1 MEEKVAGTHK
11 RCPVCRTNGY
21 KTKPLEVGTCKAC
34 KAVLKD
40 DYELLFQAAE
50 GVAQAYGYTMTNVFE
65 NTRKAEA
72 VSARR
77 LITTAVLSLSGA
89 TSEDVARMMR
99 LRGRNITATSLRH
112 ALLVARD
119 LYSVSKNYRMLVDKF
134 MTDTL
139 NQYMMSEGR
148 MRSLTDNRI
157 DIIGNVLFTEN
168 VCSRERA
175 TELAMRIAAALSNTE
190 AKAGLENHSMQGNQ
204 QETRQNDEKDDSSP
218 SDMDGA
224 NDHE

>member
-99 LRGRNITATSLRH
+99 IRGRSITATSLRH

-134 MTDTL
+134 MTDTI
-139 NQYMMSEGR
+139 NQYMMTEGR
-148 MRSLTDNRI
+148 MRSINDSRI

-175 TELAMRIAAALSNTE
+175 TELAMLIAAALSNTE
-190 AKAGLENHSMQGNQ
+190 AKAGLDNPK
-204 QETRQNDEKDDSSP
+204 ETRHDKEIPDDSSL

-224 NDHE
+224 DYNDPDE

>member
-1 MEEKVAGTHK
+1 MEEKGIGTHR

-21 KTKPLEVGTCKAC
+21 RPKPLEVGTCKAC
-34 KAVLKD
+34 KAILKD

-50 GVAQAYGYTMTNVFE
+50 SVAQAYGYTMTNVFE

-77 LITTAVLSLSGA
+77 LITTTVLSLSGA

-119 LYSVSKNYRMLVDKF
+119 FYSVSKNYRMLLDKF
-134 MTDTL
+134 MTDTIS
-139 NQYMMSEGR
+139 QYMMSDGR
-148 MRSLTDNRI
+148 MRSINDNRI

-175 TELAMRIAAALSNTE
+175 TELAMLIAAALSNTE
-190 AKAGLENHSMQGNQ
+190 AKAGLNNQ
-204 QETRQNDEKDDSSP
+204 QTTKHEKDTS
-218 SDMDGA
+218 
-224 NDHE
+224 NDTADDVSGDDE

>member
-1 MEEKVAGTHK
+1 MEEKAIGTHR

-21 KTKPLEVGTCKAC
+21 KPKPLEVGTCKAC
-34 KAVLKD
+34 KAILKD

-99 LRGRNITATSLRH
+99 LRGRSITATSLRH

-134 MTDTL
+134 MTDTIT
-139 NQYMMSEGR
+139 QYMMSDGR
-148 MRSLTDNRI
+148 MRSINDNRI

-175 TELAMRIAAALSNTE
+175 TELAMLIAASLSNTE
-190 AKAGLENHSMQGNQ
+190 AKAGLENNGTQGNK
-204 QETRQNDEKDDSSP
+204 ETRHEKDTDDAAADDSG
-218 SDMDGA
+218 DDK
-224 NDHE
+224 